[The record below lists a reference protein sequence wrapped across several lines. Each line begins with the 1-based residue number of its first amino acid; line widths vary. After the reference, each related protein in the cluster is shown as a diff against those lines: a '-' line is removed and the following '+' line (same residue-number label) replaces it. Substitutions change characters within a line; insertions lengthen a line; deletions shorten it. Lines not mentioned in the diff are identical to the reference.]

1 MIERYED
8 KRIKEAWS
16 NNKKY
21 IVWYKIEKKLADL
34 AARSLGKE
42 LEEWKDIKFDA
53 SDEAEIK
60 RIEQDT
66 KHDVAAFVKYICD
79 KNPKN
84 AWAVHAGLT
93 SSDLVDSALS
103 SSIKESTYVLI
114 YMLVTLENK
123 LSNIAS
129 NNKDSVMLGRTHG
142 QKAVIMTLKHKL
154 TVYTDQLSAII
165 RKSRYYVDKLSF
177 KTDGP
182 VGMGTPLN
190 RDTFDYQLLGGE
202 LDLKG
207 SQYSYE
213 CTQIIPRSYYFDII
227 STVFCASQILASI
240 ATDIRLLSQP
250 EIGEFVLAN
259 SKEQWGSSSMPH
271 KVNPIKAERICGL
284 ARLVQ
289 GYFNAFCGG
298 MVLWNERDISNSC
311 VEREALPS
319 MFHAVVQQI
328 KDLDDT
334 LSTGAF
340 NVKRMRDNILS
351 CNISVMSYYMVIL
364 LCARDIV
371 SYDEAVGY
379 VKRLLKGPVGS
390 LTVKDVLCDDKDIAD
405 YSGLF
410 RVLRKFLRSTLKIA

>member
-21 IVWYKIEKKLADL
+21 TVWYKIEKKLAD
-34 AARSLGKE
+34 AVARSHSRKLA
-42 LEEWKDIKFDA
+42 EWKKIEFDA
-53 SDEAEIK
+53 SDEAEIN

-79 KNPKN
+79 ENPKN
-84 AWAVHAGLT
+84 AWAVHVGLT

-103 SSIKESTYVLI
+103 NSIKESTYVLI
-114 YMLVTLENK
+114 YMLVALENK

-142 QKAVIMTLKHKL
+142 QQAVIMTLRHKL
-154 TVYTDQLSAII
+154 TVHMNQLSLII
-165 RKSRYYVDKLSF
+165 RKLRYYVNRLSF

-182 VGMGTPLN
+182 VGMGTYLN
-190 RDTFDYQLLGGE
+190 RDTFDYQLLGGA
-202 LDLKG
+202 LDLEG
-207 SQYSYE
+207 SQYRYE
-213 CTQIIPRSYYFDII
+213 CTQVIPRSYYFDII
-227 STVFCASQILASI
+227 STVFCLSQILTSI

-250 EIGEFVLAN
+250 EIGEFVLVN

-271 KVNPIKAERICGL
+271 KVNPIKAERVCGL
-284 ARLVQ
+284 ARLIQ

-334 LSTGAF
+334 LDIGTF
-340 NVKRMRDNILS
+340 NTEKMRNNILS
-351 CNISVMSYYMVIL
+351 CNISVMSYYMVIM
-364 LCARDIV
+364 LCTRDIV
-371 SYDEAVGY
+371 PYDEAVGY

-390 LTVKDVLCDDKDIAD
+390 LTVKDVLCGKDFDDSWLWEA
-405 YSGLF
+405 
-410 RVLRKFLRSTLKIA
+410 LRELLRTTLKIA

>member
-16 NNKKY
+16 NSKKY
-21 IVWYKIEKKLADL
+21 IVWYKIEKKLADTIANMCNRRL
-34 AARSLGKE
+34 A
-42 LEEWKDIKFDA
+42 EWKNIEFDA

-79 KNPKN
+79 ENPKN
-84 AWAVHAGLT
+84 AWAIHAGLT

-114 YMLVTLENK
+114 YMLVDLENR
-123 LSNIAS
+123 LSNMAS

-142 QKAVIMTLKHKL
+142 QQAVIMTLGHKL
-154 TVYTDQLSAII
+154 TVYTNQLSAII
-165 RKSRYYVDKLSF
+165 RKLRHYVNKLSF

-182 VGMGTPLN
+182 VGMGTYLDK
-190 RDTFDYQLLGGE
+190 DTFNYQLLGGA
-202 LDLKG
+202 LDLEG
-207 SQYSYE
+207 SQYRYE
-213 CTQIIPRSYYFDII
+213 CTQVIPRSYYFDII
-227 STVFCASQILASI
+227 STVFCASQILTSI

-250 EIGEFVLAN
+250 EIGEFALAN
-259 SKEQWGSSSMPH
+259 SKGQWGSSSMPH

-284 ARLVQ
+284 ARLIQ

-328 KDLDDT
+328 KDLDDIFN
-334 LSTGAF
+334 TGTF
-340 NVKRMRDNILS
+340 NVGKMRDNVLS

-364 LCARDIV
+364 LCTRDIV
-371 SYDEAVGY
+371 PYDEAVEY
-379 VKRLLKGPVGS
+379 VKRLLKGPVGHF
-390 LTVKDVLCDDKDIAD
+390 TVKDIFSDKDID
-405 YSGLF
+405 YNGLLKA
-410 RVLRKFLRSTLKIA
+410 LREFLRPIL